1 MTVSNTLNENWNLF
15 IGESNAYVDKKFS
28 YSTKGSILPLIY
40 QNIGWI
46 ARNISLQS
54 SKTSLSLIFSWYF
67 PNRAWNGNK
76 EFLGHFYTNLYNSS
90 LDVNDQIQ
98 STLLPNII
106 NNVCKWHL
114 LWANSLSLPELYP
127 KTLLDTFLNGPQA
140 YSRTGFHLKTS
151 DWSNSGHWRQFEGFS
166 CNQVEPPSMMG
177 YRNFGLQLL
186 FGKELN
192 RNGILNMYNK
202 GLNQTNNG
210 IIGELYGGQCFGI
223 GNTFIGFPIGAGNL
237 YGDSNSDYIFNMY
250 SQYLFY
256 EDGIEYIK
264 QNEKYIISAAEW
276 ISGQSYNS
284 KYGLPFHL
292 VNTFNEHGFIGD
304 INSYNAILYICA
316 LSCIKSL
323 NDKNIISF
331 NNIDMYLN
339 YAIGN
344 LTTLLWT
351 NNSFFRSYYCTNN
364 VYPKYA
370 LQVDSLYGFVYMG
383 LFDLI
388 DRQPIPKQMILSHLN
403 EENIRNFSPYGLQ
416 WITNRTTVSFD
427 CNNNNPYT
435 VPFNDRDTWESA
447 SINHAIASIFMNLY
461 NNGTKYGL
469 EYLKLITNKYINIY
483 KDQWNYRDLSST
495 YNDTVGVD
503 NISYSR
509 PVCDD
514 HYSTQLII
522 YASLWALNGQ
532 KWNGNSKTLIIN
544 PPSLHKLNINECLP
558 ILIPQMSST
567 LCVKNESKQCYEIN
581 IMFSQ
586 QRQLQF
592 NDIIIFN
599 DTFSNVTIYQNKT
612 NVLCP

>member
-1 MTVSNTLNENWNLF
+1 MLNLFPLFFSFTQFIFLNSATESPTCTGVSSFIFLNSDTVSRNESFELVEISAIYGEGYQYKNDPLSSNIWAPGVTKNLQYLFGINKTNNSTNKYYIPSSGMRSAPALGAFGQGTFEIRADGRQTDFTIFNNAPNMEPSTFARKWDLNEAVFGFLIENDISSARILQTQPLDEDYMNKYAIESLEYSGSYPVARLIARDSYWFNNYNIISITFTSFSSFEPFNINMSSIPAVIFWFDIQTVNNESLVIDFFYNWPDMLNMEVMELGNNGFRMKKTQNDGLINDTNYANQTFGDMTFKTYLCDSISNQCNNKQQGYMTVSNTLNENWNLF

-223 GNTFIGFPIGAGNL
+223 GNT
-237 YGDSNSDYIFNMY
+237 
-250 SQYLFY
+250 
-256 EDGIEYIK
+256 
-264 QNEKYIISAAEW
+264 
-276 ISGQSYNS
+276 
-284 KYGLPFHL
+284 
-292 VNTFNEHGFIGD
+292 
-304 INSYNAILYICA
+304 
-316 LSCIKSL
+316 
-323 NDKNIISF
+323 
-331 NNIDMYLN
+331 
-339 YAIGN
+339 
-344 LTTLLWT
+344 
-351 NNSFFRSYYCTNN
+351 
-364 VYPKYA
+364 
-370 LQVDSLYGFVYMG
+370 
-383 LFDLI
+383 
-388 DRQPIPKQMILSHLN
+388 
-403 EENIRNFSPYGLQ
+403 
-416 WITNRTTVSFD
+416 
-427 CNNNNPYT
+427 
-435 VPFNDRDTWESA
+435 
-447 SINHAIASIFMNLY
+447 
-461 NNGTKYGL
+461 
-469 EYLKLITNKYINIY
+469 
-483 KDQWNYRDLSST
+483 
-495 YNDTVGVD
+495 
-503 NISYSR
+503 
-509 PVCDD
+509 
-514 HYSTQLII
+514 
-522 YASLWALNGQ
+522 
-532 KWNGNSKTLIIN
+532 
-544 PPSLHKLNINECLP
+544 
-558 ILIPQMSST
+558 
-567 LCVKNESKQCYEIN
+567 
-581 IMFSQ
+581 
-586 QRQLQF
+586 
-592 NDIIIFN
+592 
-599 DTFSNVTIYQNKT
+599 
-612 NVLCP
+612 